1 MLLERRSVAVIL
13 SMREQAI
20 VRSLWDWCCVPW
32 SLTRKWKFI
41 FMEYHVSAEDD
52 SKVWNGA
59 EAVTLISES
68 VKGNLQHKKGNLKMG
83 LVNGCI

>member
-1 MLLERRSVAVIL
+1 MERRSVAVIL
-13 SMREQAI
+13 SMWEQAI
-20 VRSLWDWCCVPW
+20 VQFLWDWCCMPW

-59 EAVTLISES
+59 EATAAQFDSGMGASALGLKNG
-68 VKGNLQHKKGNLKMG
+68 KGALW
-83 LVNGCI
+83 